1 MTWNSSGWQL
11 ANVSGPA
18 LGGLLIFLTAKF
30 SPLFYVLAYCLTALC
45 ALTYFLLLSPIRPR
59 TTARLI
65 QPRTLGTLLAGVRF
79 VWNTDLLLAA
89 ITLDLFAVLLG
100 GVTALLPI
108 YTKEILKVDNIW
120 FGLMRAAPAAGAVV
134 MGLILA
140 HRPPLRRA
148 GPTLL
153 AAVAGFG
160 LATIVFGLSTN
171 VYLSL
176 AMLAVIGGLD
186 NISVVV
192 RGTLMQIL
200 TPDDMRGRVAAV
212 STVFISSSNE
222 LGEVE
227 SGYTAW
233 LFGPVVSA
241 VGGGIGTIVVVLLV
255 MLHSPKLLRLRELRP
270 PQPETPEAA
279 VAQEIMN
286 EEQTSGQT

>member
-1 MTWNSSGWQL
+1 M
-11 ANVSGPA
+11 
-18 LGGLLIFLTAKF
+18 
-30 SPLFYVLAYCLTALC
+30 
-45 ALTYFLLLSPIRPR
+45 
-59 TTARLI
+59 
-65 QPRTLGTLLAGVRF
+65 
-79 VWNTDLLLAA
+79 
-89 ITLDLFAVLLG
+89 
-100 GVTALLPI
+100 LLPI